1 MITLFG
7 ATGSGK
13 SIQGQILSRRLGWAW
28 YSSRDMLSSM
38 HNKDIMYK
46 LDHGMFVDDD
56 TMNSLM
62 RDVMRRAHARGI
74 DRVVLDGFPSSYRQ
88 VRWLI
93 DNHEIQYLTG
103 AIILRV
109 PHGELWKR
117 LMERKRV
124 DDTRAAIE
132 RRQDLYERSITG
144 MIRALSMENVQ
155 IREINGI
162 GTPDDVFERIE
173 EVLGEWNLIPRKQ
186 YTKIS
191 ENVKIDY
198 RSAI

>member
-1 MITLFG
+1 
-7 ATGSGK
+7 
-13 SIQGQILSRRLGWAW
+13 
-28 YSSRDMLSSM
+28 
-38 HNKDIMYK
+38 MYK

-62 RDVMRRAHARGI
+62 RDVMRRAHARGVG
-74 DRVVLDGFPSSYRQ
+74 RVVLDGFPSSYRQ

-109 PHGELWKR
+109 PHGELWRR

-132 RRQDLYERSITG
+132 RRQDLYDRSITG

-186 YTKIS
+186 YAKIS

>member
-1 MITLFG
+1 
-7 ATGSGK
+7 
-13 SIQGQILSRRLGWAW
+13 
-28 YSSRDMLSSM
+28 M

-62 RDVMRRAHARGI
+62 SDVMRRAHARGTN
-74 DRVVLDGFPSSYRQ
+74 RVVLDGFPSSYRQ
-88 VRWLI
+88 VRWMI
-93 DNHEIQYLTG
+93 DNKEISNLTG

-132 RRQDLYERSITG
+132 RREDLYDRSITG
-144 MIRALSMENVQ
+144 MIRALSMEDVLV
-155 IREINGI
+155 REVNGM
-162 GTPDDVFERIE
+162 GTPEDVLERISE
-173 EVLGEWNLIPRKQ
+173 ILGEWNLVPRKQ
-186 YTKIS
+186 YKDISRNIKINYTS
-191 ENVKIDY
+191 RV
-198 RSAI
+198 